1 LLVNRE
7 NGVIGYENIFAIG
20 DIALMET
27 AKYPG
32 GHPQLAQ
39 VAIQQAKLL
48 SANFKR
54 IAAGKKPQPFEY
66 INKGSLATVGRNR
79 AVADLPKFKLRGF
92 VAWVLW
98 SFVHLFTIMG
108 VKNRMFVFLNWSW
121 NYFTYDQSL
130 RLLIKPKQK
139 FQQNFTEI
147 SSEIVDENQPLVT
160 KIPSRQD
167 LISKLTQN

>member
-1 LLVNRE
+1 MA
-7 NGVIGYENIFAIG
+7 NGKP
-20 DIALMET
+20 L
-27 AKYPG
+27 
-32 GHPQLAQ
+32 
-39 VAIQQAKLL
+39 
-48 SANFKR
+48 
-54 IAAGKKPQPFEY
+54 KKFEY

-79 AVADLPKFKLRGF
+79 AVADLPGFKLRGF

-139 FQQNFTEI
+139 FQNLDNNLLNKELLNLMKNEFNKKEI
-147 SSEIVDENQPLVT
+147 LN
-160 KIPSRQD
+160 
-167 LISKLTQN
+167 